1 MAPGAVKVGGF
12 SILMIFGRLPE
23 PSGAIWMGP
32 QKKQVELLEN
42 LAHVL
47 DIPQKKI
54 GWLHSLILLEGSQ
67 NKLQM
72 FLFSFLGGAVCQTAP
87 SKY

>member
-12 SILMIFGRLPE
+12 PILMIFGRLQE

-42 LAHVL
+42 SANVL
-47 DIPQKKI
+47 DISQKKI
-54 GWLHSLILLEGSQ
+54 RWLHLLILLEGSQ

-72 FLFSFLGGAVCQTAP
+72 FMFSFLGGAVCQTAP

>member
-1 MAPGAVKVGGF
+1 MAPGAVKVRGF
-12 SILMIFGRLPE
+12 PILMIFGRLLE

-32 QKKQVELLEN
+32 HKKQVELLEN
-42 LAHVL
+42 LVHVL

-54 GWLHSLILLEGSQ
+54 RWLHSLILLEGSQ

-72 FLFSFLGGAVCQTAP
+72 FMFSFLGGAVCQTAP